1 MYAMGRSPLSDDL
14 DGKGW
19 GFSPVEAFQLLS
31 PAGNKLNFVSM
42 VLSNLDSSVREL
54 LERT

>member
-1 MYAMGRSPLSDDL
+1 MYAMGGSPLSDDL

-19 GFSPVEAFQLLS
+19 SFSAVEVFQLLS
-31 PAGNKLNFVSM
+31 PAGNKLNFVFM
-42 VLSNLDSSVREL
+42 VLSNIDSFVREL